1 MTKLILHHL
10 KYRIY
15 IRTKKDDQIHSI
27 NKENDLVCIM
37 AHDKIPLLLFKLKLL
52 KFISF

>member
-27 NKENDLVCIM
+27 NKENTTSVQTRVIEV
-37 AHDKIPLLLFKLKLL
+37 
-52 KFISF
+52 

>member
-15 IRTKKDDQIHSI
+15 IRTKKDVQIHSI
-27 NKENDLVCIM
+27 NKENDLVCII
-37 AHDKIPLLLFKLKLL
+37 AHDKIPLPFKLKLL
-52 KFISF
+52 KFNSF